1 MLQFCPGFLVNI
13 ITIDKNT
20 NLTVGLQMR
29 NAANM
34 TKHFLHKSLGEFCF
48 PIWNRLSTSS
58 TLLVLLLLC
67 MNSVYG
73 KCTRKMKHDINPSDQ
88 HWNLDEFWW
97 FCLLSMLRFV
107 TQSILSSDWNQHIS
121 TYPSFIPEICEEIAS
136 NWGESPMPA
145 TALTSL
151 CLVQRW
157 PGWVGQRG
165 FLLGTVDPWKS
176 LKPQIN

>member
-1 MLQFCPGFLVNI
+1 MLQFCPGFLVNV

-73 KCTRKMKHDINPSDQ
+73 KFTRKMKHDINPSDQ

-97 FCLLSMLRFV
+97 IFLLSMLRFV
-107 TQSILSSDWNQHIS
+107 TQPILSSDGINISQHIPAS
-121 TYPSFIPEICEEIAS
+121 SQRYVEIDS

-157 PGWVGQRG
+157 PVWVGQRG
-165 FLLGTVDPWKS
+165 FLLGTVDPWKY
-176 LKPQIN
+176 LKSQKN